1 LRKFVL
7 TLALLFIAMLTA
19 LTVEDVIH
27 YGLSPL
33 DVLSA
38 MVLALFAFG
47 ILGALR
53 HPPSE

>member
-33 DVLSA
+33 DVLAA
-38 MVLALFAFG
+38 MVLVLFAFG

-53 HPPSE
+53 QPPSE

>member
-1 LRKFVL
+1 LRNFVL
-7 TLALLFIAMLTA
+7 TLALFFIVMLTA
-19 LTVEDVIH
+19 LTVDDVMH

-38 MVLALFAFG
+38 MVLVLFAFG

>member
-1 LRKFVL
+1 LRNFVL
-7 TLALLFIAMLTA
+7 TLALFFIVMLTA
-19 LTVEDVIH
+19 LTVDDVIH
-27 YGLSPL
+27 YGVSPL

-38 MVLALFAFG
+38 MVLVLFAFG

>member
-1 LRKFVL
+1 LRNFVL
-7 TLALLFIAMLTA
+7 TLAILFIAMLTA
-19 LTVEDVIH
+19 LTVDDVIQ

-33 DVLSA
+33 DVVSA

-53 HPPSE
+53 QPPNE

>member
-1 LRKFVL
+1 LRNFVL
-7 TLALLFIAMLTA
+7 TLALFFIVMLTA
-19 LTVEDVIH
+19 LTVDDVIH

-53 HPPSE
+53 QPPSE